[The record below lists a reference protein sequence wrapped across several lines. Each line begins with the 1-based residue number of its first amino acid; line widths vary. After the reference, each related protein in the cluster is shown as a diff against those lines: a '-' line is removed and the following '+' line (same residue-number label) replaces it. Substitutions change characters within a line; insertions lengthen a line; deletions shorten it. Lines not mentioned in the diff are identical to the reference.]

1 MVGEDPTGDEADQ
14 VLRKYEDKKLS
25 MLNEALSLRE
35 LGFLGQLA
43 HYMKLRIP
51 TVHEYCAICDQ
62 PFMLPPMF
70 LRTVCSSELC
80 MYQFA
85 EFGDKITT
93 AEGVNTQAE
102 IVDLLICMLKYAV
115 TSARRELILE
125 PYPVVYAGS
134 SRELV
139 FHPKKKDFA
148 KLQECVEA
156 LLQLRAEV
164 AQKMGA
170 SWSVLTARMS
180 NEGAELVKW
189 VVASNRSFLAPLQD
203 DERIAAFRT
212 PFQYMLISAPPDKE
226 KEFQELKRQHGS
238 TFAFHGSPA
247 ENWHSILRNG
257 LKNASNTKMMTTG
270 AAHGPGIYLSTELS
284 LSLSYSM
291 RGRAVVHPTGVP
303 SEAQELK
310 RQKTGNRFVESG
322 SQGLVMMA
330 VCEATSEI
338 PDFRVTSWQAPCHQ
352 LSEFAEDVNYL
363 GGVSHRSQL
372 EQRGKRTERHSHC
385 ILRSSAGHNS
395 SSAGWNAG
403 LQLLFLCV
411 PSYLVDRSQKLDK
424 PISHCTH
431 MDPLTESLALTV
443 QTADGRAK
451 HRHAGPVDDRANF
464 QVPSKEQ
471 GHTRKEAGVLAQ
483 RVSEASMLVMLEG
496 HLWRYW
502 TPQCLNSSGSRLGLD
517 IGGTLAKLV
526 FFESETRPSWC
537 NGRIAEVIKSL
548 GCVASEEPASLS
560 SSCQQSRSG
569 SLLRAVSKRAVG
581 FQRQSSFWGEQDME
595 LSFYDDELKGRFHF
609 LCFRSDQMERF
620 VSLIAVHELHHN
632 MTEIFTTGGGAYKY
646 AELFQERL
654 DVKLV
659 PVDELSVVIKGI
671 SWLVNRPL
679 SPEAGE
685 VCWLGDEQ
693 PSALDGQPI
702 SQCHWMEPSDESLF
716 PFILV
721 NIGSGVSIV
730 KVEGIDKFERI
741 SGSALGGGTFWGLCK
756 LLCPSCKDFS
766 EAGFLAAEGDSSN
779 LNLLV
784 EDIYGGDYELPSG
797 TKLPGNL
804 VASFFAKAGAG
815 GSSENSGEAD
825 ILNALTTMVSQNI
838 CQIAYLN
845 ARLQEVSRIVF
856 TGNFLRQ
863 NPVARQVIAENMRRV
878 SAAAAASERQ
888 NGREPLQ
895 AHFLHHEGYFGALG
909 TFLHNVEEHRPRVP
923 ICRRTRKFSSE
934 DEEGIAEASKPSSS
948 SISEAL
954 HSARQRGRRAGA
966 AAWAVLSS
974 AWGPRKPSTRR
985 RSSKYVVK
993 PSPIQKFCSSEHGEG
1008 VATPRSIVMGPPSG
1022 PTEERI

>member
-1 MVGEDPTGDEADQ
+1 MCIDSD
-14 VLRKYEDKKLS
+14 
-25 MLNEALSLRE
+25 
-35 LGFLGQLA
+35 
-43 HYMKLRIP
+43 
-51 TVHEYCAICDQ
+51 
-62 PFMLPPMF
+62 
-70 LRTVCSSELC
+70 
-80 MYQFA
+80 
-85 EFGDKITT
+85 
-93 AEGVNTQAE
+93 
-102 IVDLLICMLKYAV
+102 
-115 TSARRELILE
+115 
-125 PYPVVYAGS
+125 
-134 SRELV
+134 
-139 FHPKKKDFA
+139 
-148 KLQECVEA
+148 
-156 LLQLRAEV
+156 
-164 AQKMGA
+164 
-170 SWSVLTARMS
+170 W
-180 NEGAELVKW
+180 
-189 VVASNRSFLAPLQD
+189 
-203 DERIAAFRT
+203 
-212 PFQYMLISAPPDKE
+212 
-226 KEFQELKRQHGS
+226 
-238 TFAFHGSPA
+238 
-247 ENWHSILRNG
+247 
-257 LKNASNTKMMTTG
+257 
-270 AAHGPGIYLSTELS
+270 
-284 LSLSYSM
+284 
-291 RGRAVVHPTGVP
+291 
-303 SEAQELK
+303 
-310 RQKTGNRFVESG
+310 
-322 SQGLVMMA
+322 
-330 VCEATSEI
+330 
-338 PDFRVTSWQAPCHQ
+338 
-352 LSEFAEDVNYL
+352 
-363 GGVSHRSQL
+363 GGH
-372 EQRGKRTERHSHC
+372 
-385 ILRSSAGHNS
+385 
-395 SSAGWNAG
+395 
-403 LQLLFLCV
+403 
-411 PSYLVDRSQKLDK
+411 
-424 PISHCTH
+424 
-431 MDPLTESLALTV
+431 
-443 QTADGRAK
+443 
-451 HRHAGPVDDRANF
+451 
-464 QVPSKEQ
+464 
-471 GHTRKEAGVLAQ
+471 
-483 RVSEASMLVMLEG
+483 
-496 HLWRYW
+496 
-502 TPQCLNSSGSRLGLD
+502 SGSRLGLD

-993 PSPIQKFCSSEHGEG
+993 PSPIQKFCSSERGEG
-1008 VATPRSIVMGPPSG
+1008 IATPRSIVMGPPSG